1 MGIYVLDI
9 VWLLVGFK
17 QFLRPDPASILGFG
31 CSNRAETKHTIAAG
45 KFWNGLSFKMV
56 CLCPAAGVAPSDCLL
71 GVQPRGQPNFCHL
84 HALSF
89 CT

>member
-56 CLCPAAGVAPSDCLL
+56 CLCPAAGVAPSTACLAFSH
-71 GVQPRGQPNFCHL
+71 GGTPISAIFTP
-84 HALSF
+84 
-89 CT
+89 